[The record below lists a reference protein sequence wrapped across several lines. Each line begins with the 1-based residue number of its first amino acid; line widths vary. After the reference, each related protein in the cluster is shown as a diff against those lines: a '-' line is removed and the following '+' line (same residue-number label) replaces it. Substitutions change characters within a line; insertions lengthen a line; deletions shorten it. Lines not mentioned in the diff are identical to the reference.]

1 MAETMQIYGALG
13 EVNMQPFSF
22 ITTKTFW
29 EKLGEVIWLIKEP
42 IKINKK
48 QVFFIAL
55 ESNVFN

>member
-13 EVNMQPFSF
+13 EVNMQHSF

-48 QVFFIAL
+48 
-55 ESNVFN
+55 